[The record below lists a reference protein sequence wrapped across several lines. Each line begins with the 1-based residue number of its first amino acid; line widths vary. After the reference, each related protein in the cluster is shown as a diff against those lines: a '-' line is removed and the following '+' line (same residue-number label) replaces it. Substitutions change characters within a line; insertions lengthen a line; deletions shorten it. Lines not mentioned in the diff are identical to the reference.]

1 MMSAPSPGA
10 LTLIVPSSIGPS
22 SNATAPRT
30 PAKRESS
37 PPLAAPSHSPTLA
50 TLTIRRTP
58 TLVRKSNVSSIDDA
72 TGSSSSRCSGMC
84 TKTDA
89 PESRRTCVVSALV
102 WFRAMG
108 TAIAPH
114 IHVAFIATSNSGPG
128 IADMATLAPL
138 SASAVGGSCAITSS
152 PAALSRPSSRIV
164 AKVARMESASA
175 SACARSVPYVTST
188 PRGDTTATSAGRS
201 VATSA
206 SLSPRESNE
215 YRAGESAPRDPP
227 DETHRARLGRAR
239 TVVDAPDDARRRA
252 VAASI
257 AGNISSGG

>member
-1 MMSAPSPGA
+1 MSAPSLGA
-10 LTLIVPSSIGPS
+10 LTRPS
-22 SNATAPRT
+22 SNATAPGM
-30 PAKRESS
+30 PLERESS
-37 PPLAAPSHSPTLA
+37 PLAAPSHSPTLA
-50 TLTIRRTP
+50 TLTIRCTP
-58 TLVRKSNVSSIDDA
+58 TLVRKSNVSSIDEA
-72 TGSSSSRCSGMC
+72 TGSSSPCSGMC
-84 TKTDA
+84 TNTDA
-89 PESRRTCVVSALV
+89 PESCSTCVVSALV

-138 SASAVGGSCAITSS
+138 SASAGGVSCAITSS

-257 AGNISSGG
+257 AGNISSGV

>member
-1 MMSAPSPGA
+1 MMSAPSLGA
-10 LTLIVPSSIGPS
+10 LTMAPSSIES
-22 SNATAPRT
+22 SAAPRT
-30 PAKRESS
+30 RAPLECESS
-37 PPLAAPSHSPTLA
+37 PLAAPSRSPTLA
-50 TLTIRRTP
+50 TVTIRRTP
-58 TLVRKSNVSSIDDA
+58 TLVRKSNVSSIDEVPS
-72 TGSSSSRCSGMC
+72 GSSSPRSGMC
-84 TKTDA
+84 TNTDA
-89 PESRRTCVVSALV
+89 PESVSTCVVSALV

-138 SASAVGGSCAITSS
+138 SASAGGGSCAITSS
-152 PAALSRPSSRIV
+152 PAAPSRPSSRIV

-227 DETHRARLGRAR
+227 DETHRARLGRTA
-239 TVVDAPDDARRRA
+239 VDAPNDARRRA
-252 VAASI
+252 VTASI